1 MIWIHC
7 TVHFITCYSLAQL
20 IPVIQIYLLE
30 CTVLWSCYA
39 FSFMSVFFFS
49 YSLLKEY
56 NNCPILSSFPSLTSW
71 QTQYLPCIVIFL
83 AYEIYTYSYDTMWFL
98 LMYVYIVY
106 NDQIR
111 VNYLSSQVFI
121 ILLHYFL
128 LNIFVVFLLL
138 QLLKILFLSLEC
150 EHPGN
155 NSYVYFS
162 GKCLIL
168 MNIILRSYFQGI
180 QIFFFFY

>member
-1 MIWIHC
+1 MNPLHC
-7 TVHFITCYSLAQL
+7 TLHYLLLSGPTYSSNTDLFIRMHCFVELLCLFLYVYGIFFLQL
-20 IPVIQIYLLE
+20 I
-30 CTVLWSCYA
+30 
-39 FSFMSVFFFS
+39 
-49 YSLLKEY
+49 KEY